1 MNDAVRSHV
10 YAIIAALAV
19 IAIVC
24 LAWFT
29 WHGSY
34 PADAA
39 DLGSFSLPWALLA
52 VMLVWVVIRAI
63 AHGRMSW
70 HVVAVFVA
78 AGALAYGQV
87 AIYCGLLAC
96 FSPGAARAIGW
107 FLVIGSI
114 AAALAHHFT
123 LQATSGTRRHA

>member
-1 MNDAVRSHV
+1 MNDELRSHGL
-10 YAIIAALAV
+10 AIVAALV
-19 IAIVC
+19 VVAIVC
-24 LAWFT
+24 LAWFA
-29 WHGSY
+29 WSGSF
-34 PADAA
+34 PADAS
-39 DLGSFSLPWALLA
+39 DLGSFSLPWALLT
-52 VMLVWVVIRAI
+52 VMLVWVIIRAI

-107 FLVIGSI
+107 VLVIGAI
-114 AAALAHHFT
+114 AGPLAHPFP
-123 LQATSGTRRHA
+123 LEATRKGPRHA